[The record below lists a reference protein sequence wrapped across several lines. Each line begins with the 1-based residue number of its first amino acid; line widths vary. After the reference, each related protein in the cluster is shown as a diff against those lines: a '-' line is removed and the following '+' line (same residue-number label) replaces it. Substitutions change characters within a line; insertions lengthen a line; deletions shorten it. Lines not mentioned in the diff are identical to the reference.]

1 MQEIEKENK
10 LIDNFLKVSMILSS
24 ILFAMP
30 SIIYYAKKGTIF
42 NFKEYFLFLLNNE
55 DRLVQTGVYLL
66 VFILLAITYIFLI
79 KRRKTAFKNIK
90 SVFILVSI
98 ISIIFIAV
106 IPFMC
111 SDVFYYLG
119 VGRIDSKYNQNP
131 YYTSIEDF
139 VETGDN
145 INYTQEDT
153 VLAQGYANDW
163 KDATVVYGPV
173 WQLVCKI
180 VAFLSFGNIDI
191 GLLVFKII
199 NVIIHLFNCYLI
211 WKITNKKIF
220 PIIYGLNP
228 FILIEGISSVHND
241 IFVVMFILLAIYFVK
256 NKKKILPSVI
266 FLSISAGIK
275 YFPIILLPFII
286 IYHFREEKPRKRFL
300 ECIKYGIIFL
310 VVLVIP
316 YLIYVRDINVI
327 AGIFTQ
333 QEKLAKSIYILISE
347 YFNKPENIIKI
358 TKRTLLGT
366 FAIIYFF
373 TCLIIL
379 NKKDIKF
386 KNMMEKA
393 NCFLIP
399 FIFLL
404 ITNFQ
409 PWYVMWLFPIIMFQ
423 KPDTIK
429 MEIGVS
435 LILEIANSVFLVY
448 TEGWKNGI
456 PFIFITL
463 LGAFLMLIYTKK
475 EKELRRKKA
484 FLKI

>member
-1 MQEIEKENK
+1 MQEIEKKSK

-66 VFILLAITYIFLI
+66 VFILLTITYIFLI

-98 ISIIFIAV
+98 VSIIFIAV

-131 YYTSIEDF
+131 YYTSIEEF
-139 VETGDN
+139 VEKGDN
-145 INYTQEDT
+145 INYLQEDT

-173 WQLVCKI
+173 WQLICKI

-199 NVIIHLFNCYLI
+199 NVLIHLFNCYLI

-275 YFPIILLPFII
+275 YFSIILLPFII

-310 VVLVIP
+310 VVLLIP

-429 MEIGVS
+429 MELGIS

-448 TEGWKNGI
+448 TEGWKNGT

-475 EKELRRKKA
+475 EKELRRTKA

>member
-30 SIIYYAKKGTIF
+30 SIIYYAKTGTIF

-98 ISIIFIAV
+98 VSIIFIAV

-145 INYTQEDT
+145 INYLQEDT

-173 WQLVCKI
+173 WQLICKI
-180 VAFLSFGNIDI
+180 VASLSFGNIDI
-191 GLLVFKII
+191 GLFVFKII

-241 IFVVMFILLAIYFVK
+241 IFVVLFILLAIYFVK

-316 YLIYVRDINVI
+316 YLIYVRDINII

>member
-1 MQEIEKENK
+1 MQEIEKKSK

-98 ISIIFIAV
+98 VSIIFIAV

-131 YYTSIEDF
+131 YYTSIEEF
-139 VETGDN
+139 VEKGDN
-145 INYTQEDT
+145 INYLQEDT

-173 WQLVCKI
+173 WQLICKI

-199 NVIIHLFNCYLI
+199 NVLIHLFNCYLI

-275 YFPIILLPFII
+275 YFSIILLPFII

-310 VVLVIP
+310 VVLLIP

-333 QEKLAKSIYILISE
+333 QEKLAKSIYILIS
-347 YFNKPENIIKI
+347 
-358 TKRTLLGT
+358 
-366 FAIIYFF
+366 
-373 TCLIIL
+373 
-379 NKKDIKF
+379 
-386 KNMMEKA
+386 
-393 NCFLIP
+393 
-399 FIFLL
+399 
-404 ITNFQ
+404 
-409 PWYVMWLFPIIMFQ
+409 
-423 KPDTIK
+423 
-429 MEIGVS
+429 
-435 LILEIANSVFLVY
+435 
-448 TEGWKNGI
+448 
-456 PFIFITL
+456 
-463 LGAFLMLIYTKK
+463 
-475 EKELRRKKA
+475 
-484 FLKI
+484 